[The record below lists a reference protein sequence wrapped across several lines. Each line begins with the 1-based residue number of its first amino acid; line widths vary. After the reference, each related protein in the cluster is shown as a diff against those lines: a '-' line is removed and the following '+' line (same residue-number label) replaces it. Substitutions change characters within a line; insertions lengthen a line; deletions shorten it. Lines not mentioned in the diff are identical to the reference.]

1 MDGMS
6 ARNGAGS
13 MKNLLAVKAVV
24 SRELTKVFRQRGRLI
39 SSMVRP
45 MIWLLV
51 IGSGV
56 GSMLQGDAQSNYLQF
71 LVPGIVAMTL
81 LFAALLSALT
91 LVYDKEFGVMRMM
104 LIAPIAHYWIVIAKL
119 IAATITAMV
128 QASLL
133 LIILV
138 VLQIIHIKAALL
150 MLGPALV
157 TAICCAAIGG
167 LIAAWSKT
175 LDNFAVIMNF
185 FIFPV
190 FFLSGALYPVSQLP
204 EILKV
209 IVLFNP
215 FSYGVDLMKHV
226 VGGSSTDFSVSTD
239 ISVLLLFSVFAIALA
254 CWRFSKESVHEPL
267 FHRVTKGKR

>member
-1 MDGMS
+1 
-6 ARNGAGS
+6 
-13 MKNLLAVKAVV
+13 MKNWLAVKAVV
-24 SRELTKVFRQRGRLI
+24 GRELSKVFRQKGRLI

-45 MIWLLV
+45 LIWLLV

-56 GSMLQGDAQSNYLQF
+56 GSMLQGEQQDGYLSF

-104 LIAPIAHYWIVIAKL
+104 LIAPIEHYWIVISKL
-119 IAATITAMV
+119 IAATIIAMV
-128 QASLL
+128 QAVMLLVILIFLGLIDVKMALLL
-133 LIILV
+133 LI
-138 VLQIIHIKAALL
+138 
-150 MLGPALV
+150 PASA

-185 FIFPV
+185 FIFPL

-204 EILKV
+204 EFLKY
-209 IVLFNP
+209 IVFINP
-215 FSYGVDLMKHV
+215 FSYGVDLMKHAV
-226 VGGSSTDFSVSTD
+226 PAANSDFSIVTD
-239 ISVLLLFSVFAIALA
+239 ITVLVSFSVVAIVLA
-254 CWRFSKESVHEPL
+254 CWRFSRESVHEPL
-267 FHRVTKGKR
+267 FHRVTKKGN

>member
-1 MDGMS
+1 
-6 ARNGAGS
+6 
-13 MKNLLAVKAVV
+13 MKNWLAVKAVV
-24 SRELTKVFRQRGRLI
+24 GRELSKVFRQRGRLV

-45 MIWLLV
+45 LIWLLV

-56 GSMLQGDAQSNYLQF
+56 GSMLQGDQQSGYLTF

-104 LIAPIAHYWIVIAKL
+104 MIAPIEHYWIVISKL

-128 QASLL
+128 QAIML

-138 VLQIIHIKAALL
+138 LIGLVEVQTALL
-150 MLGPALV
+150 LLIPAFA
-157 TAICCAAIGG
+157 TAICCAAIGS

-185 FIFPV
+185 FIFPL
-190 FFLSGALYPVSQLP
+190 FFLSGALYPVAQLP
-204 EILKV
+204 QFLKY
-209 IVLFNP
+209 IVLINP
-215 FSYGVDLMKHV
+215 FSYGVDLMKHAV
-226 VGGSSTDFSVSTD
+226 PAADSDFSIVTD
-239 ISVLLLFSVFAIALA
+239 IAVLTVFSVVAMAIA
-254 CWRFSKESVHEPL
+254 CWRFSRESVHEPL
-267 FHRVTKGKR
+267 FHRATKKG

>member
-1 MDGMS
+1 
-6 ARNGAGS
+6 
-13 MKNLLAVKAVV
+13 
-24 SRELTKVFRQRGRLI
+24 
-39 SSMVRP
+39 MV
-45 MIWLLV
+45 WLLV

-56 GSMLQGDAQSNYLQF
+56 GSMLQGQAQENYLSF

-104 LIAPIAHYWIVIAKL
+104 LIAPIAHYWIVLSKL

-128 QASLL
+128 QAILL
-133 LIILV
+133 LVLLLVLGLIDIQIALMILV
-138 VLQIIHIKAALL
+138 
-150 MLGPALV
+150 PALV

-175 LDNFAVIMNF
+175 LDNFAVVMNF

-204 EILKV
+204 EMLKYV
-209 IVLFNP
+209 VLINP
-215 FSYGVDLMKHV
+215 FSYGVDLMKHAV
-226 VGGSSTDFSVSTD
+226 PGSQSDFSILTD
-239 ISVLLLFSVFAIALA
+239 VSVLLAFSIVAIFLA

-267 FHRVTKGKR
+267 FHRVTTGKRS